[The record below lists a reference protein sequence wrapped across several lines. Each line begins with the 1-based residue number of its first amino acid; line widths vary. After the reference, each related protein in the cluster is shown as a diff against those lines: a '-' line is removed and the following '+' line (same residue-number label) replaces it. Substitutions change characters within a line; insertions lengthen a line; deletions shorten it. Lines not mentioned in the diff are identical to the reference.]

1 MSRAHVSLTF
11 FSFLKA
17 IAKILFNQTFMEETS
32 SQSSVDAI
40 TYMYCNNWYGSS
52 LNILKG
58 WIFFRGD
65 YFRGWI
71 YELFSPSTIRGW
83 IYELFFTKHCSTV
96 FQMIFHLIF
105 PKTCFHQFTSD
116 FCEEVEW
123 DGCTYLLSTNI
134 NIIIINTVTNIII
147 IIQYCLCSHWSG
159 SVSKRNLQSK
169 VLMTW
174 HFYKIKSRKD
184 KCLAFKDLEIWS
196 GFN

>member
-1 MSRAHVSLTF
+1 M
-11 FSFLKA
+11 
-17 IAKILFNQTFMEETS
+17 
-32 SQSSVDAI
+32 
-40 TYMYCNNWYGSS
+40 
-52 LNILKG
+52 NIFQR
-58 WIFFRGD
+58 W
-65 YFRGWI
+65 
-71 YELFSPSTIRGW
+71 LFSGVKIWVSHSLLGLVFFAFLDHS
-83 IYELFFTKHCSTV
+83 LFFTKHCSTV

-184 KCLAFKDLEIWS
+184 KCLAFKDLEIWP

>member
-1 MSRAHVSLTF
+1 MLGVSSTLVNIYIYIYIHQSAWNTRQLCSQSEKVCCAPALQVCIRPCVSQAMAVCLIWELLIWKTSTRTIWNPDNPIKVLWIVFITLVFDQIRKLKKKHFLKNVRAHVSLTF

-71 YELFSPSTIRGW
+71 YEFR
-83 IYELFFTKHCSTV
+83 TV
-96 FQMIFHLIF
+96 
-105 PKTCFHQFTSD
+105 
-116 FCEEVEW
+116 
-123 DGCTYLLSTNI
+123 YL
-134 NIIIINTVTNIII
+134 V
-147 IIQYCLCSHWSG
+147 
-159 SVSKRNLQSK
+159 
-169 VLMTW
+169 
-174 HFYKIKSRKD
+174 
-184 KCLAFKDLEIWS
+184 
-196 GFN
+196 